1 MVWQTGLHVGQY
13 EIVSQLGSG
22 GMATVYKAYHRHLDR
37 HVAIK
42 VMHATFQ
49 DDPSFVTRFNREAQ
63 IVARL
68 QHPHIVPVY
77 DFAEHENQSYFVMK
91 YVEGET
97 LKERLQRNLLTVDEI
112 IQIMTAVASAL
123 DYAHSRDILHRDV
136 KPSNIVIEKD
146 GTPYLADFGLARLST
161 VGQSTMSADMVLG
174 TPHYISPEQA
184 KGQKEL
190 DGRTDVYSFGVV
202 LYELFV
208 GRVPFSAENYYSIIN
223 DHINTPVPQPSL
235 VNPDIPETVSNVLIK
250 AMSKRPSHRYNTATE
265 VVQDLKQAIAIGR
278 LGALSQDRGTLAEV
292 SLAQLRQ
299 AYEETSEDDIP
310 TLSTPILNRG
320 VTPSK
325 TPLLTTTPSGFRTAT
340 VVQADDTPRKRNL
353 WVYGGLG
360 VFLGVCLISIFVVL
374 GAIDNV
380 TQLAQIL
387 ANNAQSGA
395 LIDLATSIE
404 DISQYEDIGVS
415 IERNDNPVPL
425 YQVPSISL
433 DEALTLQTE
442 NPNDIIPNLIL
453 ADAYWAEGNTP
464 QARQAIADGIDKN
477 PSKEIYLLSAAQIA
491 QKYGDTVAQAG
502 YLLMV
507 SSSSEKSPL
516 ISTVLRPYIGET
528 LYNLVPELK
537 DVTLNEIVEDIL
549 SDDSITRLE
558 LRAIATSDSALLL
571 LARGNSLNNNLVVAQ
586 QLLNRIPDEGTLYPE
601 KQLITA
607 ELYIARN
614 NSQQALE
621 ILTRLA
627 EDSTIPVWIRN
638 RAETLQEGLEKDNS

>member
-1 MVWQTGLHVGQY
+1 MAWQTGLHVGQY

-49 DDPSFVTRFNREAQ
+49 DDKSFVTRFNREAQ

-91 YVEGET
+91 YIEGET
-97 LKERLQRNLLTVDEI
+97 LKERLQHNLLTVDEI
-112 IQIMTAVASAL
+112 VHIMTAIASAL
-123 DYAHSRDILHRDV
+123 DYAHAHDILHRDV

-146 GTPYLADFGLARLST
+146 GTPYLADFGLARLAT

-235 VNPDIPETVSNVLIK
+235 INPDIPEPVSNVLIK
-250 AMSKRPSHRYNTATE
+250 AMGKRPSHRHNTASE
-265 VVQDLKQAIAIGR
+265 VIQDLKQAIAIGR
-278 LGALSQDRGTLAEV
+278 LGALSEDRGTLAEV
-292 SLAQLRQ
+292 SLSQIRQ
-299 AYEETSEDDIP
+299 AYEETDEDNIP
-310 TLSTPILNRG
+310 TMSTPVLNRG
-320 VTPSK
+320 VTPYK
-325 TPLLTTTPSGFRTAT
+325 TPVLTTTPSGFRTAT
-340 VVQADDTPRKRNL
+340 VVQAEDAPRKRNL

-360 VFLGVCLISIFVVL
+360 VFMGVCLISIFVVL
-374 GAIDNV
+374 GAVDNV

-387 ANNAQSGA
+387 AGNAQSGA
-395 LIDLATSIE
+395 LIDLA
-404 DISQYEDIGVS
+404 ISLADVEKYEDLGVTVN
-415 IERNDNPVPL
+415 ENDVPIPL
-425 YQVPSISL
+425 YQVSTISIQ
-433 DEALTLQTE
+433 EALALQAT
-442 NPNDIIPNLIL
+442 NPNDIIPHLIL
-453 ADAYWAEGNTP
+453 ADAYWAEGDSAN
-464 QARQAIADGIDKN
+464 ARLAITNGLSKN

-491 QKYGDTVAQAG
+491 QKYEDRVAQAS
-502 YLLMV
+502 YLLTAA
-507 SSSSEKSPL
+507 SSVEKNPL
-516 ISTVLRPYIGET
+516 ISVVIRPYLGET
-528 LYNLVPELK
+528 LYNLVPNLK
-537 DVTLNEIVEDIL
+537 DISLNEIIEDIL
-549 SDDSITRLE
+549 STESITRLE

-571 LARGNSLNNNLVVAQ
+571 LARGNILNNNLIVAQ
-586 QLLNRIPDEGTLYPE
+586 QLLNRVQDEGALYPE

-607 ELYIARN
+607 ELKLADN
-614 NSQQALE
+614 KTQDALE
-621 ILTRLA
+621 ILTRLS
-627 EDSTIPVWIRN
+627 EDSTIPMWIRT
-638 RAETLQEGLEKDNS
+638 RAETLESQQ